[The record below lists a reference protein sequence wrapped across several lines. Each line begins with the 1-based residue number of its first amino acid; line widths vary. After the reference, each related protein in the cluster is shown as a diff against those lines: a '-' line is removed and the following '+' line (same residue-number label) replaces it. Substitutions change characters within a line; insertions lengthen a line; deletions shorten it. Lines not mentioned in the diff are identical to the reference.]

1 MNTRYISLVAS
12 LILAVGSGAM
22 AQTAVVRA
30 TDQAVAPFNAANAV
44 GHWLH
49 DLQGSTIGSVR
60 ALSTDGQ
67 TAEIMVGSYFQ
78 PGSHVAS
85 VPSHALAIVGGKVTL
100 RGETVDA
107 LNTAAR
113 LDGH

>member
-1 MNTRYISLVAS
+1 MNTRHFILTASLV
-12 LILAVGSGAM
+12 LAVGGGAV
-22 AQTAVVRA
+22 AQAAVVPA
-30 TDQAVAPFNAANAV
+30 AHPVVAPFAASNAV

-49 DLQGSTIGSVR
+49 DPQGNTIGSVR
-60 ALSTDGQ
+60 VLSVDGQ

-85 VPSHALAIVGGKVTL
+85 VSSIALAMVDDKVTL
-100 RGETVDA
+100 RRETVET

-113 LDGH
+113 R